1 MRVCRHVIL
10 LFAVCLSDESC
21 SNEACSAKFSEARAK
36 EFWAEIQRQGLQ
48 LHIRRKIMAEK
59 AFGGLPA
66 RNRTAMVLSDDVFY
80 GRAIMKIPRQALI
93 TVETGRNDKLKSEM
107 TRFLF
112 EEMTLQK
119 VFNITSEDYIH
130 LLSLAYTLLAER
142 RDADSVFIEW
152 LNATKNEKVF
162 ALELSSRQ
170 QQVLVGTTVEGAIQ
184 EMAERRDLIWQTA
197 PNLTFFKRRPVS
209 MEEASWALAVIMR
222 HGRVVHPYQDQREVR
237 DPRMYIFP
245 LPELLDV
252 ALHPNPGVSIGFQE
266 EIVINGKREEDLVL
280 QIARRDM
287 PKGEEI
293 FLWPGRLSNSEMI
306 ARHGFS
312 FRENPVGIGRNV
324 SQPPS
329 WSDKKDS
336 KGRKE
341 YDLYNCSSLEDFELR
356 FNERGFPMRSFVR
369 CYRISWFINNGWYSP
384 ALKNRMRELNKW
396 PPPEK
401 YTKSDWLSWT
411 QADAEVNRVILEYCQ
426 YMRQRLKETM
436 DANTAEDFRHS
447 KDPTDR
453 VLWHMRSEESRTFK
467 NCIVQAK
474 KIKT

>member
-1 MRVCRHVIL
+1 MFRLCYAL
-10 LFAVCLSDESC
+10 LALLSRCEPVSDSC
-21 SNEACSAKFSEARAK
+21 GTEACAASKAKD
-36 EFWAEIQRQGLQ
+36 FWAKIKSEGLQ
-48 LHIRRKIMAEK
+48 LNIRPKVVEEK
-59 AFGGLPA
+59 SFGGLPA

-80 GRAIMKIPRQALI
+80 GRAIMKIPRQALL
-93 TVETGRNDKLKSEM
+93 TYETGRKPKLKDQL

-112 EEMTLQK
+112 EEKKLQK
-119 VFNITSEDYIH
+119 SFNITSEDYIH
-130 LLSLAYTLLAER
+130 LLSLAYTLIAER
-142 RDADSVFIEW
+142 RDSDSVFVDW
-152 LNATKNEKVF
+152 LKATENATVF
-162 ALELSSRQ
+162 ALQLTHRQ
-170 QQVLVGTTVEGAIQ
+170 QRVLRGTTVEGAIE
-184 EMAERRDLIWQTA
+184 EMSSRRDLIWQTA
-197 PNLTFFKRRPVS
+197 SNLTFFKKKPVS

-222 HGRVVHPYQDQREVR
+222 HARVVHPYQDQRETR

-245 LPELLDV
+245 LVELLQV
-252 ALHPNPGVSIGFQE
+252 ALNPNPIVSIGFQE
-266 EIVINGKREEDLVL
+266 EIIIDGKREEDVVL

-293 FLWPGRLSNSEMI
+293 FAWPGRLSNSEMI

-312 FRENPVGIGRNV
+312 FRENPVGIGRNL

-329 WSDKKDS
+329 WSDNKES

-341 YDLYNCSSLEDFELR
+341 YDLYNCSSLDDFEMR
-356 FNERGFPMRSFVR
+356 FSERGVPARSFIR
-369 CYRISWFINNGWYSP
+369 CYRISWFISNGWYSP

-411 QADAEVNRVILEYCQ
+411 QADAELNRVILEYCQ
-426 YMRQRLKETM
+426 YMRQQLKDTM

-467 NCIVQAK
+467 NCVAMSK
-474 KIKT
+474 KIQL